1 MATSAARVGRPNNN
15 ALLAVMAVLAGIGL
29 YTMRITT
36 AQNEVPVGFLDVAA
50 SGTLPNGVSLK
61 KHYTG
66 IRILDEGLSFL
77 VAAFLYGPTGWS
89 ETFYW
94 QQLHFLLQITPLL
107 AVHGVEACRERNQ
120 GSWVKYISLW
130 AFIYQNVGGACIVTL
145 WWLAFHRISSPKS
158 YFQTGRTVPLPY
170 ARAILPGIL
179 LFYVV
184 PTIALFIPGLD
195 SDMLQNLL
203 AFWQFTPIFANIPL
217 WFISLSG
224 SSTIVTAKNKS
235 ADVRS
240 LKVLYAFAFVV
251 SVATHWI
258 TIRGISLS
266 DNPDVTYARVFIP
279 STYTWKKGME
289 WGLLFIFQWDWLII
303 GSMYIIPSWVAICD
317 VQRVKNGEATLENIF
332 ESFLVIAAVTAMGG
346 PGATLA
352 AVWFWREGK
361 MAEIENASGA
371 RKMQ

>member
-1 MATSAARVGRPNNN
+1 
-15 ALLAVMAVLAGIGL
+15 
-29 YTMRITT
+29 
-36 AQNEVPVGFLDVAA
+36 
-50 SGTLPNGVSLK
+50 
-61 KHYTG
+61 
-66 IRILDEGLSFL
+66 
-77 VAAFLYGPTGWS
+77 
-89 ETFYW
+89 
-94 QQLHFLLQITPLL
+94 
-107 AVHGVEACRERNQ
+107 
-120 GSWVKYISLW
+120 
-130 AFIYQNVGGACIVTL
+130 VTL
-145 WWLAFHRISSPKS
+145 WWLALHRISSPKS

-203 AFWQFTPIFANIPL
+203 AFWQFTPILANIPL
-217 WFISLSG
+217 WFVALSG
-224 SSTIVTAKNKS
+224 SSTVITTKNKS

-240 LKVLYAFAFVV
+240 LKVLYAFAFVL

-361 MAEIENASGA
+361 MAEIENTSGA

>member
-1 MATSAARVGRPNNN
+1 MATPAARVGRPNNN

-29 YTMRITT
+29 YTMRIAT
-36 AQNEVPVGFLDVAA
+36 AQNDVPVGFLDAAA
-50 SGTLPNGVSLK
+50 SGTLPNGVALK

-66 IRILDEGLSFL
+66 LRILDEGLSFL
-77 VAAFLYGPTGWS
+77 VTAFLYGPTGWS

-94 QQLHFLLQITPLL
+94 QQLHFLFQITPVL
-107 AVHGVEACRERNQ
+107 AVHGVEAYRGRNQ
-120 GSWVKYISLW
+120 NSWIKYISIW
-130 AFIYQNVGGACIVTL
+130 AFIYQNVGGAMIITL

-179 LFYVV
+179 LFYVI
-184 PTIALFIPGLD
+184 PTIALFVPGLNLD
-195 SDMLQNLL
+195 TMQNLL

-217 WFISLSG
+217 WFVSLSG
-224 SSTIVTAKNKS
+224 SSTAITTKNKS
-235 ADVRS
+235 ADIRS
-240 LKVLYAFAFVV
+240 LKILYAFAFAV
-251 SVATHWI
+251 STAAHWFA
-258 TIRGISLS
+258 IRGISLS

-279 STYTWKKGME
+279 STYTWKNGLD
-289 WGLLFIFQWDWLII
+289 WGVLFIFQWDWLII
-303 GSMYIIPSWVAICD
+303 GSTYIISSWVAICD
-317 VQRVKNGEATLENIF
+317 VQRMKNGEATLENIF
-332 ESFLVIAAVTAMGG
+332 ESFLVIAAVTVMGG

-361 MAEIENASGA
+361 MAEIENASGE